1 MIILRYESKQHHSW
15 KNDNSLSQNVNKEL
29 FPFAE
34 GWSPLTILL
43 EVCINF
49 EKLRVRSK

>member
-1 MIILRYESKQHHSW
+1 MKANNTILGKMI
-15 KNDNSLSQNVNKEL
+15 NVNKEL
-29 FPFAE
+29 FLFAE
-34 GWSPLTILL
+34 GWSPLPLLL